1 MKAWL
6 TWLEEDL
13 YDLMLCML
21 VFGSRCSSS
30 CRFSTQPSHKR
41 LPATITLGSPACP
54 TGWPFKFMNSSS
66 ARSAARA
73 PSRCCVTRTT

>member
-1 MKAWL
+1 MKAWF

-13 YDLMLCML
+13 YELMC
-21 VFGSRCSSS
+21 VCSSS
-30 CRFSTQPSHKR
+30 ALAARRFSTQPSHNR

-54 TGWPFKFMNSSS
+54 TGWPFKLMNSSS